1 MEITG
6 LIEPK
11 QRKSA
16 QSTMRSLVFLIAA
29 FAIILGCAARFDHLG
44 SRLLWQDEAFSMLRI
59 TGHTE
64 AGLYGAFDGRVKPV
78 ATFLALNKLSPHLG
92 LGATFASLREEP
104 QRGPV
109 FYGAAR
115 IWAGFVGDGTP
126 AMRVL
131 PALLGL
137 LGVALAFALGRE
149 LSPGGGPLLAALV
162 ALSPIE
168 IHFAQQIREYVAI
181 ADATLLSSWLLLLSQ
196 RTGGIWRWS
205 SYGIALVIGLYVSPI
220 FLTVL
225 LGHAVVVAGAAR
237 RDGLR
242 AVIPWLATTAAA
254 FVAFAPW
261 FAESLLA
268 SRGHAG
274 DLAWLHGGYT
284 ARAYATKWIFNLGAV
299 FFDAEFARTSL
310 GVLLAPVFAIIVI
323 AFFGFIRRSYDMLP
337 ALLAIGLSF
346 CVLVPLV
353 VVDAIGG
360 SHVQAV
366 ARYQMP
372 TWIGIDIIVTLML
385 ARGIAGA
392 PRDRAIV
399 IGTFAFLVACGAFS
413 IASARHAPVWW
424 DDNEHVDEQ
433 LATSVITSHPMPA
446 LVVASNADSRAP
458 YALVLSHYLPK
469 STNLLL
475 FSGEVPPPIEH
486 SGSTYLFLPS
496 QTELAA
502 VRQGLDRGR
511 LLRDVSPPLGITIQN
526 LTERGTR
533 DSLATIRPDNL
544 LWLVSPE
551 KI

>member
-1 MEITG
+1 MERTS
-6 LIEPK
+6 LFEPK
-11 QRKSA
+11 QRTPA

-29 FAIILGCAARFDHLG
+29 CAIILGCAARFDHLG

-64 AGLYGAFDGRVKPV
+64 ADLYGAFDGRVKPV
-78 ATFLALNKLSPHLG
+78 ATFLALDRLSPHLG

-115 IWAGFVGDGTP
+115 IWADFVGDGTP
-126 AMRVL
+126 AMRCYRRCSDFS
-131 PALLGL
+131 G
-137 LGVALAFALGRE
+137 
-149 LSPGGGPLLAALV
+149 SPSRSRSGASLHPEEGHCFAALV

-168 IHFAQQIREYVAI
+168 IHFAQQIREHVAI

-196 RTGGIWRWS
+196 RTGGIWRWA
-205 SYGIALVIGLYVSPI
+205 SYGVALVIGLYVSPI

-225 LGHAVVVAGAAR
+225 LGHAVVVAGVAR

-242 AVIPWLATTAAA
+242 AVIPWLATTTAA

-261 FAESLLA
+261 FAASVLA

-284 ARAYATKWIFNLGAV
+284 ARAYATKWIFNVGAV

-310 GVLLAPVFAIIVI
+310 GVVLAPVFAIIVI
-323 AFFGFIRRSYDMLP
+323 AFFGFCRRSYDMLP
-337 ALLAIGLSF
+337 ALLALGLSF
-346 CVLVPLV
+346 CALVPLV
-353 VVDAIGG
+353 VLDAIGG

-392 PRDRAIV
+392 PRDRAFAM
-399 IGTFAFLVACGAFS
+399 GTFAFLVACGAFS

-433 LATSVITSHPMPA
+433 LATNVITVHPMPA
-446 LVVASNADSRAP
+446 LVVASDADSRAP
-458 YALVLSHYLPK
+458 YALVLSHYLPR

-475 FSGEVPPPIEH
+475 FSGDVPPPIEH

-496 QTELAA
+496 QAELAA
-502 VRQGLDRGR
+502 VRRSLDRGR
-511 LLRDVSPPLGITIQN
+511 RLRDVSPPLGIAIQN

-544 LWLVSPE
+544 LWLVSP
-551 KI
+551 KKS